1 MKIEP
6 EKPNVNMIGTGTR
19 VQGSIET
26 DGDLRID
33 GLVNGEIK
41 VKGKLVVGSSG
52 SIEGNVH
59 CQNADISGK
68 VKGDIY
74 VENLLVLKNQSY
86 LDGNIFVNKL
96 SIEQGANFQGTCKM
110 NETSKPNPINKSEVG
125 SKSERA

>member
-1 MKIEP
+1 MKTEP
-6 EKPNVNMIGTGTR
+6 EKPNVNMIGSSTR

-52 SIEGNVH
+52 KIEGNIH
-59 CQNADISGK
+59 CQNADVSGK
-68 VKGDIY
+68 VKGDIH
-74 VENLLVLKNQSY
+74 VENLLMLRDRSC

-96 SIEQGANFQGTCKM
+96 SIEQGANFQGSCKM
-110 NETSKPNPINKSEVG
+110 NEISVPQPINKSEED
-125 SKSERA
+125 SKSGRA